1 MNEIKIIDNF
11 LTQEEVDIFL
21 SFAKNTDKWHVFHDQ
36 EFWNQRTL
44 NAEFIYKNL
53 NKEVGLLLYNVR
65 QRVKTK
71 AEELYPNDSPI
82 YPDMFQ
88 IVKWPEGYEQDP
100 HHDDMK
106 GYAGTDWFHHRKY
119 GSVLYLNDDYEGGK
133 TYYPQHNISITPK
146 SGSLVI
152 HPGDIGYVHG
162 VTEVKNNTRY
172 TLAGFW
178 TYEKEYFD
186 GWTIH

>member
-1 MNEIKIIDNF
+1 MENIKIIDNF
-11 LTQEEVDIFL
+11 LTQEEVDMLLNFV
-21 SFAKNTDKWHVFHDQ
+21 KDTDKWHVFHDQ

-44 NAEFIYKNL
+44 NAEFIYNNL

-65 QRVKTK
+65 QRVKDK
-71 AEELYPNDSPI
+71 AEELYPSDSPI

-88 IVKWPEGYEQDP
+88 IVKWPEGYEQEP

-119 GSVLYLNDDYEGGK
+119 GSVLYLNDDYEGGQ
-133 TYYPQHNISITPK
+133 TYYPQHNISIIPK
-146 SGSLVI
+146 SGSLVM
-152 HPGDIGYVHG
+152 HPGDINYVHG

-172 TLAGFW
+172 TIAGFW